1 MNNNDTGCGQAFTDN
16 PEESIGIIGCL
27 GCSFATLVDGEV
39 KTPCEIDHTCPI
51 YDINSIT

>member
-39 KTPCEIDHTCPI
+39 KTPCEIDHTCPL
-51 YDINSIT
+51 YDITSIS